1 MTEILTVASYN
12 VHSCVGL
19 DGALAPERIV
29 KVLGEIDADIVAL
42 QELGSRQPGAA
53 NQFRYLSH
61 ALGMEGAY
69 DSELMPIPVP
79 FGNAILARG
88 KVAEARVV
96 DLSIGRFEPRK
107 AIVARLN
114 LGNRILRCITT
125 HLGLRPLERRRQVA
139 LLQAAMAEANPAADA
154 TLVLGDFNVIGP
166 ERRMLARIGAPR
178 RGPRMPTWPSDR
190 PLLSIDKIWTLPP
203 ALLEDVRVHR
213 SALARVASDHLPIV
227 GRIRLDSA

>member
-1 MTEILTVASYN
+1 MTETLTVASYN

-19 DGALAPERIV
+19 DGVLAPERIV
-29 KVLGEIDADIVAL
+29 KVLAEIDADVVAL
-42 QELGSRQPGAA
+42 QELGSRRTGAE
-53 NQFRYLSH
+53 NQFRHLGH
-61 ALGMEGAY
+61 ALGMEGVY

-79 FGNAILARG
+79 FGNAILVRG
-88 KVAEARVV
+88 KVSDARVV

-107 AIVARLN
+107 AIDARLKV
-114 LGNRILRCITT
+114 GNRILRCITT

-139 LLQAAMAEANPAADA
+139 LMQAALEDPQHTADA

-166 ERRMLARIGAPR
+166 ERRILARIGASR

-203 ALLEDVRVHR
+203 ALLADLQVHR

-227 GRIRLDSA
+227 GRIRFDSA